1 MAQETLKEKTAKGL
15 FWGGVSNGLMQL
27 LSLLFGIFLSRILN
41 AEDYGLVGLLAIF
54 TGIAGTL
61 QESGFSAALTNKLN
75 IRHDDYNSVFWF
87 NIVTGSVLYIILF
100 FLAPLIALFFEQPKL
115 LWVSRIVFLSFLFG
129 CFGTAQAAYLFK
141 NLMVKER
148 AKIDIFALLISNTV
162 ALIMALKG
170 LAYWGIAVQNALYM
184 GLGTFFRWYYN

>member
-61 QESGFSAALTNKLN
+61 QESGF
-75 IRHDDYNSVFWF
+75 
-87 NIVTGSVLYIILF
+87 
-100 FLAPLIALFFEQPKL
+100 L
-115 LWVSRIVFLSFLFG
+115 LH
-129 CFGTAQAAYLFK
+129 
-141 NLMVKER
+141 
-148 AKIDIFALLISNTV
+148 
-162 ALIMALKG
+162 
-170 LAYWGIAVQNALYM
+170 
-184 GLGTFFRWYYN
+184 

>member
-100 FLAPLIALFFEQPKL
+100 FLAPLIALFLNSPNCCG
-115 LWVSRIVFLSFLFG
+115 FLELF
-129 CFGTAQAAYLFK
+129 F
-141 NLMVKER
+141 
-148 AKIDIFALLISNTV
+148 
-162 ALIMALKG
+162 
-170 LAYWGIAVQNALYM
+170 
-184 GLGTFFRWYYN
+184 